1 MNKNKSLNLTK
12 NISFLNLNSNTQKQ
26 CDFVL
31 DKAVL
36 KQASEIFAKDLFD
49 YAKTGGDMKSI
60 KLKNVYGNNVLS
72 KQHWTCEI
80 VCDMCLLNS
89 KKENKYENESSN
101 LCKI

>member
-49 YAKTGGDMKSI
+49 FAKTGGDM
-60 KLKNVYGNNVLS
+60 
-72 KQHWTCEI
+72 
-80 VCDMCLLNS
+80 
-89 KKENKYENESSN
+89 
-101 LCKI
+101 

>member
-12 NISFLNLNSNTQKQ
+12 NISFLSLNSNTQKQ

-49 YAKTGGDMKSI
+49 YEKTGGDMKSI
-60 KLKNVYGNNVLS
+60 KLKNVYGSNVLS
-72 KQHWTCEI
+72 K
-80 VCDMCLLNS
+80 
-89 KKENKYENESSN
+89 
-101 LCKI
+101 

>member
-1 MNKNKSLNLTK
+1 MNKNKSSNLTK
-12 NISFLNLNSNTQKQ
+12 NISFLNLNSQKQ

-49 YAKTGGDMKSI
+49 YAKACGDMKSI

-72 KQHWTCEI
+72 K
-80 VCDMCLLNS
+80 
-89 KKENKYENESSN
+89 
-101 LCKI
+101 

>member
-31 DKAVL
+31 DKEVL
-36 KQASEIFAKDLFD
+36 KQASELFAKDLFD

-60 KLKNVYGNNVLS
+60 KHKNVYGSNVLS
-72 KQHWTCEI
+72 K
-80 VCDMCLLNS
+80 
-89 KKENKYENESSN
+89 
-101 LCKI
+101 

>member
-12 NISFLNLNSNTQKQ
+12 NLSFLNLNSNTQKQ

-36 KQASEIFAKDLFD
+36 KQASEIFSKDLFD
-49 YAKTGGDMKSI
+49 YAKAGGDMKSI

-72 KQHWTCEI
+72 K
-80 VCDMCLLNS
+80 
-89 KKENKYENESSN
+89 
-101 LCKI
+101 